1 MALVIDWVIMDCLDV
16 ERMTAFWTAALDME
30 EVRVGPLG
38 GRVLAPKDGSKRR
51 LAMFPVHDHKTGKNR
66 VHFDLRPDHDQETE
80 VARLEGLGAQRV
92 NIGQVDVPWVVMADP
107 EGNEFCVLRPMTE
120 EARAVAMWGD

>member
-1 MALVIDWVIMDCLDV
+1 MALVIDWVIVDCLDV
-16 ERMTAFWTAALDME
+16 ERMTAFWAAALDME

-51 LAMFPVHDHKTGKNR
+51 LAMFPVEEHKTGKNR
-66 VHFDLRPDHDQETE
+66 VHFDLRPDDQEIE
-80 VARLEGLGAQRV
+80 VERLERLGARRV
-92 NIGQVDVPWVVMADP
+92 DIGQVDVPWVVLADP

-120 EARAVAMWGD
+120 EARATARWGD